1 MNVGV
6 LGRPENDGR
15 TAVWYTLLEAHAA
28 TDLQVKF
35 VPVEYDYQ
43 RLARQMQAEGLPD
56 EFIET
61 IVTGW
66 WSTCLEVLPAKERQR
81 GRY

>member
-1 MNVGV
+1 MGGV
-6 LGRPENDGR
+6 PSVFNPGRCD
-15 TAVWYTLLEAHAA
+15 TTVSAA

-35 VPVEYDYQ
+35 VPVEYDHQ